1 MLWNPEFRNP
11 ILPNPLGP
19 TTPESLGSV
28 PGNDQLNFVVKNLR
42 FSCQKYNFDFVLVK
56 LKSTTLIFLI
66 IVRNSG
72 LWRETCVTQEL
83 KLKTDLRQT
92 PVTRRKTKQQN
103 GNGILIKCSFK
114 SALVTNKIFKISRN
128 RKLQNS
134 RLFYLWCCFLWSCLS
149 LGFLFKMK
157 TELRQTS
164 VTNVTRRAKQRRL
177 NDI

>member
-1 MLWNPEFRNP
+1 M
-11 ILPNPLGP
+11 
-19 TTPESLGSV
+19 

-42 FSCQKYNFDFVLVK
+42 FSCQSGRIDFVLVK
-56 LKSTTLIFLI
+56 LKVAELIFLI

-72 LWRETCVTQEL
+72 IWRETCVTQEL

-92 PVTRRKTKQQN
+92 PVTTRTTKQQN
-103 GNGILIKCSFK
+103 EHGILIKCSFK

-134 RLFYLWCCFLWSCLS
+134 RLFYLWCCFLWSCLP

-157 TELRQTS
+157 TELRQTP
-164 VTNVTRRAKQRRL
+164 VTNVTRRAKQRTL